1 MSFTKPYLLIFLL
14 LAVIS
19 SCGQAKDETLKDER
33 LRLGLEV
40 AGEKLKTALTDSTQ
54 HNLVNTRRLFIPDSI
69 TAVQVAEP
77 VLFKIYGKSNIAS
90 ERPYETYLINHYWVI
105 MGTLPKE
112 WLGGT
117 FLLILDAQDGRIIK
131 LTHGR

>member
-14 LAVIS
+14 VTVIS

-40 AGEKLKTALTDSTQ
+40 AEEELKTALTDSTQ
-54 HNLVNTRRLFIPDSI
+54 HNLVNTRRMLIPDSI
-69 TAVQVAEP
+69 TVVQVAEP
-77 VLFKIYGKSNIAS
+77 ILFKIYGKANITN
-90 ERPYETYLINHYWVI
+90 EQPYETYLINHYWVI

-117 FLLILDAQDGRIIK
+117 FLLILDTQNGRIIK